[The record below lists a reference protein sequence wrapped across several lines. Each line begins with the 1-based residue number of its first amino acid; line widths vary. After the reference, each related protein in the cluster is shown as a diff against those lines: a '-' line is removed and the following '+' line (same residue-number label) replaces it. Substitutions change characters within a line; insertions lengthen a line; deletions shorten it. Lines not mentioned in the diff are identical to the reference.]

1 MKKKQMNNLGKL
13 NGRILLII
21 FLLILSTHTVIHRP
35 EVLIEEAVDITPLMD
50 RAFSL
55 QGEEVK

>member
-1 MKKKQMNNLGKL
+1 LKDSL
-13 NGRILLII
+13 NY

-35 EVLIEEAVDITPLMD
+35 EVLIEEAVDINTPSMD